1 MLVVARDVLVVGLEV
16 TSTVEW
22 VEERDS
28 WSSGQE
34 EEEVKVG
41 WREHR
46 DACEEVCRCDND
58 NHVVNCSWYVKFS
71 CFHTHVCLLVIK
83 YPDWGVRAS
92 WIVKLHR
99 AGLDTVPP
107 DLSPSIRELK
117 LEGNQIAFVG
127 NMEMYSRWSSSWPP
141 WVAIIS
147 WPAWVKIA
155 HIFLCLLVRGLK
167 KSLFRYIHIDKIFQ
181 F

>member
-1 MLVVARDVLVVGLEV
+1 MLVVARDVLVVGTEV

-58 NHVVNCSWYVKFS
+58 NHVVNCSWYARK
-71 CFHTHVCLLVIK
+71 
-83 YPDWGVRAS
+83 
-92 WIVKLHR
+92 
-99 AGLDTVPP
+99 
-107 DLSPSIRELK
+107 
-117 LEGNQIAFVG
+117 QIFWFP
-127 NMEMYSRWSSSWPP
+127 Y
-141 WVAIIS
+141 
-147 WPAWVKIA
+147 
-155 HIFLCLLVRGLK
+155 LCL
-167 KSLFRYIHIDKIFQ
+167 SSCD
-181 F
+181 

>member
-1 MLVVARDVLVVGLEV
+1 MSLRWFLLMLVVARDVLVVGLEV

-34 EEEVKVG
+34 EQEIKVG

-83 YPDWGVRAS
+83 YPD
-92 WIVKLHR
+92 
-99 AGLDTVPP
+99 
-107 DLSPSIRELK
+107 
-117 LEGNQIAFVG
+117 
-127 NMEMYSRWSSSWPP
+127 
-141 WVAIIS
+141 
-147 WPAWVKIA
+147 
-155 HIFLCLLVRGLK
+155 
-167 KSLFRYIHIDKIFQ
+167 
-181 F
+181 